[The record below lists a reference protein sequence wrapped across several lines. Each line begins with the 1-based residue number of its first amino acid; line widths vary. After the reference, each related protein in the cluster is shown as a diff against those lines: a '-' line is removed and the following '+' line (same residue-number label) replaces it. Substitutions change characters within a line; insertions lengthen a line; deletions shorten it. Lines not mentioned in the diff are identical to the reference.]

1 LKPSQLFIILG
12 LFCGIFISNT
22 LLGQP
27 DYKFGITHR
36 FIVND
41 FGKQLNDVA
50 ENKSSFSDLPRGMEI
65 NLSHYL
71 SKFIHINNA
80 FRTGFAN
87 YQNDTTNSSFWGNDI
102 LFSYTPMFKNFQPYV
117 SIGTGIQKGNNN
129 IDWGIPFNF
138 GINIK
143 IDKAF
148 YANFQVN
155 HRASFESLRSSWHYG
170 VGITF
175 RMKEVK
181 PKLLKSSIQPINEDS
196 NNIRLPILTDV
207 VNIQLPPNMA
217 LQKIANYNKILIDS
231 SKNTVM
237 SDMLKQK
244 VLAYKELQIQN
255 ITFEINKNQL
265 GSQGYAIL
273 DSIVNYLNFYPM
285 AYLSIEGHTDNIG
298 SNAFNKSLSLT
309 RSNVCMNYLVSKGIL
324 PNRLF
329 IIGFGEEKPIFDN
342 SSILGR
348 QKNRRVEFISF
359 ERH

>member
-1 LKPSQLFIILG
+1 LKSSQLYTILG
-12 LFCGIFISNT
+12 LLFGVFINNT
-22 LLGQP
+22 LLAQP

-41 FGKQLNDVA
+41 FKMQVNNNS
-50 ENKSSFSDLPRGMEI
+50 ENKSSLSDLPRGMEI
-65 NLSHYL
+65 SLSHYL
-71 SKFIHINNA
+71 SKFIHVNNA

-87 YQNDTTNSSFWGNDI
+87 YQNDTTNSSFWGDDI

-117 SIGTGIQKGNNN
+117 SIGTGIQKGNNK

-148 YANFQVN
+148 YANFQIN

-175 RMKEVK
+175 RMKEIK
-181 PKLLKSSIQPINEDS
+181 PKLPKSTIEPFIEDS
-196 NNIRLPILTDV
+196 NNISLPILTAV
-207 VNIQLPPNMA
+207 TSIQPPPNIA
-217 LQKIANYNKILIDS
+217 LQKIFVYNKRFIDS
-231 SKNTVM
+231 SETTVM
-237 SDMLKQK
+237 SDTPKQK
-244 VLAYKELQIQN
+244 VLAYKELKIQN

-285 AYLSIEGHTDNIG
+285 AYLRIEGHTDNIG

-309 RSNVCMNYLVSKGIL
+309 RSNVCLDYLVSKGIL
-324 PNRLF
+324 PNRLV
-329 IIGFGEEKPIFDN
+329 IIGFGEDKPIFDN
-342 SSILGR
+342 KTILGR

-359 ERH
+359 EQH